1 MTISE
6 ILATILAF
14 INSAGIVYLL
24 RSNRNNI
31 EAEAEEKHKSGQKLE
46 DEITDRVLARANAEL
61 SRLENRLV
69 DVENEF
75 DNLLRGAW
83 TLHQQLLDNHI
94 EPRYVPPR
102 RLKDEGE
109 REKPASAK
117 SDKRAGK
124 SQMGQPR

>member
-1 MTISE
+1 MSTGE
-6 ILATILAF
+6 IIAVLLAVIA
-14 INSAGIVYLL
+14 NAGTVYLL
-24 RSNRNNI
+24 RSNRNKI
-31 EAEAEEKHKSGQKLE
+31 EAETEEKRKSGQKLE

-61 SRLENRLV
+61 ARLENRLV

-102 RLKDEGE
+102 RLKDEE
-109 REKPASAK
+109 EKPAGNGK
-117 SDKRAGK
+117 QDKRSGK
-124 SQMGQPR
+124 SQMGQAR